1 MKGGIGL
8 GGDNLEVVEV
18 GGGAGVGGGDGAE
31 AVDVVE
37 EEEVVQEDDALGPGS
52 W

>member
-8 GGDNLEVVEV
+8 GVDNLEVVEV
-18 GGGAGVGGGDGAE
+18 VEGTVVGGGDGAE

-37 EEEVVQEDDALGPGS
+37 EEEVVQEDDG
-52 W
+52 